1 MRTLIVKR
9 ETRNNKNMAL
19 QEEFESQGNFL
30 FRYRSN
36 LPLVIILVGLAVFV
50 LNRLSANYSPIIDYN
65 VLEYIS
71 LAVSLLGL
79 AIRIYT
85 VGHTPANTSGRNTK
99 VGQLA
104 DELNSSGIYST
115 VRHPLYLGNFFMWLG
130 AAILCE
136 NLWFVTSF
144 VLAYWVYY
152 ERIMYAE
159 EQFLRRK
166 FGAVYTDW
174 AAKTSAF
181 IPSLSNFVKPR
192 YPFSLK
198 KVLRKEKN
206 GLLAIFVLLFVFHN
220 IGFSIDKG
228 QFSVDCNWICYATI
242 LSAVLYLILKLLKK
256 TTFFHE
262 VGR

>member
-1 MRTLIVKR
+1 
-9 ETRNNKNMAL
+9 MAL
-19 QEEFESQGNFL
+19 QEEFESQGNFV

-36 LPLVIILVGLAVFV
+36 LPLLIIIVGLLVFV
-50 LNRLSANYSPIIDYN
+50 LNRLSDNYNAVSNYQL
-65 VLEYIS
+65 LEFIS
-71 LAVSLLGL
+71 LGVSLVGL

-99 VGQLA
+99 EGQLA
-104 DELNSSGIYST
+104 DELNQTGIYST

-136 NLWFVTSF
+136 NAWFVVSF
-144 VLAYWVYY
+144 ALLYWVYY

-166 FGAVYTDW
+166 FGTAYTDW
-174 AAKTSAF
+174 AAKTPAF
-181 IPSLSNFVKPR
+181 IPSLKQFSKPK

-198 KVLRKEKN
+198 KVLKKEKN

-220 IGFSIDKG
+220 IGFSIENQKLSIDY
-228 QFSVDCNWICYATI
+228 DWIFYATI
-242 LSAVLYLILKLLKK
+242 ASGIIYIILKALKK
-256 TTFFHE
+256 TSILHE
-262 VGR
+262 EGR

>member
-1 MRTLIVKR
+1 
-9 ETRNNKNMAL
+9 MAL

-36 LPLVIILVGLAVFV
+36 LPLLIIIVGLLVFV
-50 LNRLSANYSPIIDYN
+50 LNRLSDNYNAVSNYQL
-65 VLEYIS
+65 LEFIS
-71 LAVSLLGL
+71 LGVSLVGL

-99 VGQLA
+99 EGQLA
-104 DELNSSGIYST
+104 DELNQTGIYST

-136 NLWFVTSF
+136 NAWFVVSF
-144 VLAYWVYY
+144 ALLYWVYY

-166 FGAVYTDW
+166 FGTAYTDW
-174 AAKTSAF
+174 AAKTPAF
-181 IPSLSNFVKPR
+181 IPSLKQFSKPK

-198 KVLRKEKN
+198 KVLKKEKN

-220 IGFSIDKG
+220 IGFSIENQKL
-228 QFSVDCNWICYATI
+228 SIDCDWIFYATI
-242 LSAVLYLILKLLKK
+242 ASGIIYIILKALKK
-256 TTFFHE
+256 TSILHE
-262 VGR
+262 EGR